1 MYIQNKLTKCTITIT
16 TTIKRHDHGK
26 ESLTISNLDK
36 KFKDPSMSVVDKSDI
51 GAFYLN
57 SGGLHL
63 NDKGLRRLIIYVK
76 LKICK
81 L

>member
-1 MYIQNKLTKCTITIT
+1 MYIQNKLTKCAITIT